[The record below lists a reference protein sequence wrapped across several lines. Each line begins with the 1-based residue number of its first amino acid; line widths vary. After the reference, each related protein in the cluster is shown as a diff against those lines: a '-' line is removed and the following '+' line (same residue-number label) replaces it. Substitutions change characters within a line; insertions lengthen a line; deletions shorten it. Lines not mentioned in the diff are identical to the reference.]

1 MSARWISL
9 VLSIWWT
16 PDRSSCATQAA
27 EMGAC
32 ERDSR
37 LPLPTRSLSKL
48 GGPSREHLAAPA
60 RVRKWHI
67 SAISGDAP
75 FIPLPKEDR
84 TKPGRGGDM
93 TVDNANIANG
103 QERQGNVYFDRLH
116 RRAAFG
122 QREPLRLVMRQRT
135 VEHIDIGDFHEEA
148 RCSRG
153 AGLRAGR

>member
-60 RVRKWHI
+60 HVRSWHI

-93 TVDNANIANG
+93 TVDNANG
-103 QERQGNVYFDRLH
+103 QNVKITRFTIY
-116 RRAAFG
+116 A
-122 QREPLRLVMRQRT
+122 P
-135 VEHIDIGDFHEEA
+135 
-148 RCSRG
+148 G
-153 AGLRAGR
+153 A

>member
-60 RVRKWHI
+60 HVRSWHERE
-67 SAISGDAP
+67 
-75 FIPLPKEDR
+75 LPTCIINVGCWRSCRHQKCKE
-84 TKPGRGGDM
+84 
-93 TVDNANIANG
+93 
-103 QERQGNVYFDRLH
+103 
-116 RRAAFG
+116 
-122 QREPLRLVMRQRT
+122 
-135 VEHIDIGDFHEEA
+135 
-148 RCSRG
+148 RG
-153 AGLRAGR
+153 ALTARV